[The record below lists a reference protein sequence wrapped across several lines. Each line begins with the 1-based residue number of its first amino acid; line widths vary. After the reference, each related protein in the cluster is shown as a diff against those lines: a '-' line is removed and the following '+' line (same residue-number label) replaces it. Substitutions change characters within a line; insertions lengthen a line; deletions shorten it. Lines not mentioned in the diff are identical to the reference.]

1 MTTTVVKTSLKK
13 WICVLSTLSC
23 LLGPAQFF
31 KCTRFLP
38 ILNSPRRIFTSS
50 VKRRVKRFHVVVV
63 QWTSKKFEVW
73 QTSNVWRQNMSCLHP
88 IRTCYFFVTCTRSDA
103 TDSKCW
109 MSYNVILFQ
118 LLLVLAAVFAVVVY
132 RAAVYAVLAAQNN
145 YNMGLVSVAT
155 SGTAAL
161 LNLIIIM
168 LLNKVTI
175 VQPNLYLLSLTI
187 DLERNPSENTI

>member
-1 MTTTVVKTSLKK
+1 
-13 WICVLSTLSC
+13 
-23 LLGPAQFF
+23 
-31 KCTRFLP
+31 
-38 ILNSPRRIFTSS
+38 
-50 VKRRVKRFHVVVV
+50 
-63 QWTSKKFEVW
+63 
-73 QTSNVWRQNMSCLHP
+73 
-88 IRTCYFFVTCTRSDA
+88 
-103 TDSKCW
+103 